1 MAEWFDNDDFWRI
14 FGDCMFREERFREA
28 QAEIESVLALTGV
41 ETHTVLDLG
50 CGPGRHAIPLAA
62 RGLQVTAVD
71 LSSLLLERAGQRASV
86 AGVTVEWVRADMRE
100 FNREAAFDLVISMWT
115 SFGYFDN
122 PEDDVQV
129 LRRCHSALRPGGAL
143 LLDVVGKEYV
153 VRNIEPVH
161 LTEYDDGDILIER
174 PVLEAGMTR
183 YSNEW
188 LLIRGQRVE
197 RGNWHH
203 NLYSGQEL
211 VDRLRA
217 VGFGELALYGS
228 LQGAEYEL
236 DSERLIVVAWKD

>member
-28 QAEIESVLALTGV
+28 EAEIDGVLALTGV
-41 ETHTVLDLG
+41 TTQTVLDLG

-71 LSSLLLERAGQRASV
+71 LSSLLLERAQHRASQ
-86 AGVTVEWVRADMRE
+86 AGVSVEWLRADMRE
-100 FNREAAFDLVISMWT
+100 FSRPAAFDLVISMWT

-122 PEDDVQV
+122 PEDDLQV
-129 LRRCHSALRPGGAL
+129 LRVCHAALRPGGAL

-197 RGNWHH
+197 RANWHH

-211 VDRLRA
+211 ADRLQA
-217 VGFGELALYGS
+217 AGFGELAIYGS
-228 LQGAEYEL
+228 LQGAEYDL